1 MIFVE
6 IFKDILYNKIC
17 ICILGSEHII
27 YLDNSA
33 TTKPCGKAIDY
44 MNICLKENWGNPSS
58 LHLLGMKAE
67 NTVSSAR
74 ECIAKSI
81 SANPNEII
89 FTSGGTEANNT
100 AIMSAISRKN
110 RGNRVITTAIE
121 HPSVLEAMKKLEKEG
136 FEVIYL
142 KVNENGVISLEE
154 LENSLNQKT
163 VLVSVMLVNNEVGSI
178 QPIEQAVKLVKQKS
192 PNAFFHC
199 DAVQAYGKM
208 PINVKHLGVD
218 MLTASGHKVHAPKG
232 IGFLYLN
239 QKAHIT
245 PFIVGGGQEKGMRSG
260 TESVPLIAAFK
271 GAVEDFPNI
280 TQQLST
286 TRSLYEYAK
295 ECLSQ
300 LPVVSFNSADDSL
313 PYVLNISVNGYR
325 SETLLHFLE
334 MRNIYVSSGSACSKG
349 NTSYVLREMG
359 VNSKSI
365 DSALRLSFS
374 KHNTREDIDLLFD
387 ALKEATEKLRKA

>member
-1 MIFVE
+1 M
-6 IFKDILYNKIC
+6 DN
-17 ICILGSEHII
+17 II

-33 TTKPCGKAIDY
+33 TTKPCDKAIEY
-44 MNICLKENWGNPSS
+44 MTTCLKDNWGNPSS
-58 LHLLGMKAE
+58 LHSLGMNAE
-67 NTVSSAR
+67 NTVTLAR
-74 ECIAKSI
+74 ECVAKSI
-81 SANPNEII
+81 FANLNEII

-100 AIMSAISRKN
+100 AVMSALFRKN

-121 HPSVLEAMKKLEKEG
+121 HHSVLECFKKLENNG

-142 KVNENGVISLEE
+142 KPNSEGVISLEE
-154 LENSLNQKT
+154 LENSLNPNT
-163 VLVSVMLVNNEVGSI
+163 VLVSMMMVNNEVGSI
-178 QPIEQAVKLVKQKS
+178 QPIEQAVKLTKAKA

-199 DAVQAYGKM
+199 DAVQGYGKL
-208 PINVKHLGVD
+208 PINVKKLGVD

-239 QKAHIT
+239 SKTHIP

-260 TESVPLIAAFK
+260 TESVPLIASLQ
-271 GAVEDFPNI
+271 GAVEDFPNLDD
-280 TQQLST
+280 TLKA
-286 TRSLYEYAK
+286 TRSLFLYAK
-295 ECLSQ
+295 KRLGE
-300 LPVVSFNSADDSL
+300 LPQVTFNSGDNGL

-334 MRNIYVSSGSACSKG
+334 MKDIYVSSGSACSKG
-349 NTSYVLREMG
+349 NTSYVLKEMG
-359 VNSKSI
+359 VNPKSI

-374 KHNTREDIDLLFD
+374 KHTQERHIDVLCE

>member
-1 MIFVE
+1 M
-6 IFKDILYNKIC
+6 DN
-17 ICILGSEHII
+17 II

-33 TTKPCGKAIDY
+33 TTKPCDKAIEY
-44 MNICLKENWGNPSS
+44 MTTCLKENWGNPSS
-58 LHLLGMKAE
+58 LHLLGMNAE
-67 NTVSSAR
+67 NTVTSAR
-74 ECIAKSI
+74 ECVAKSI

-100 AIMSAISRKN
+100 AVMSALFRKN

-121 HPSVLEAMKKLEKEG
+121 HHSVLECFKRLENSG

-142 KVNENGVISLEE
+142 KPNREGVIPLEE
-154 LENSLNQKT
+154 LENSLNSNT
-163 VLVSVMLVNNEVGSI
+163 VLVSMMMVNNEVGSI
-178 QPIEQAVKLVKQKS
+178 EPIEQAVKLTKAKA

-199 DAVQAYGKM
+199 DAVQGYGKL
-208 PINVKHLGVD
+208 PINVKKLGVD

-239 QKAHIT
+239 SKTHIP

-260 TESVPLIAAFK
+260 TESVPLIASLQ
-271 GAVEDFPNI
+271 GAVEDFPNLE
-280 TQQLST
+280 TALKT
-286 TRSLYEYAK
+286 TRSLFLYAK
-295 ECLSQ
+295 KRLGE
-300 LPVVSFNSADDSL
+300 LPQVTFNSGDNGL

-334 MRNIYVSSGSACSKG
+334 MKEIYVSSGSACSKG
-349 NTSYVLREMG
+349 NTSYVLKEMG
-359 VNSKSI
+359 INPKSI

-374 KHNTREDIDLLFD
+374 KHTTEKEIDVLYH

>member
-1 MIFVE
+1 M
-6 IFKDILYNKIC
+6 LYVYVF
-17 ICILGSEHII
+17 LGSEHII

-33 TTKPCGKAIDY
+33 TTRPCEKAIEY
-44 MNICLKENWGNPSS
+44 MNLCLTENWGNPSS
-58 LHLLGMKAE
+58 LHLLGMNAE
-67 NTVSSAR
+67 NEVSSAR
-74 ECIAKSI
+74 ECVAKSVC
-81 SANPNEII
+81 ANPNEII

-100 AIMSAISRKN
+100 AIMSAVTRKN
-110 RGNRVITTAIE
+110 RGNRIITTAVE
-121 HPSVLEAMKKLEKEG
+121 HPSVLETVKRLEKDG

-142 KVNENGVISLEE
+142 KVDNNGVISLEE

-163 VLVSVMLVNNEVGSI
+163 VLVSIMLVNNEVGAI
-178 QPIEQAVKLVKQKS
+178 QPIEQAAKLIKQKA

-199 DAVQAYGKM
+199 DAVQAFGKM
-208 PINVKHLGVD
+208 PINVKQLGVD

-239 QKAHIT
+239 SKTHIS
-245 PFIVGGGQEKGMRSG
+245 PFITGGGQEKGMRSG
-260 TESVPLIAAFK
+260 TEAVPLIASLK

-280 TQQLST
+280 QSKLENI
-286 TRSLYEYAK
+286 RSLNLYAR
-295 ECLSQ
+295 ETLSK
-300 LPVVSFNSADDSL
+300 LPTVSFNSADTCL

-334 MRNIYVSSGSACSKG
+334 MKNIYVSSGSACSKG
-349 NTSYVLREMG
+349 NVSYVLKEMG

-365 DSALRLSFS
+365 DSALRISFS
-374 KHNTREDIDLLFD
+374 KHNTHEDIDMLFD

>member
-1 MIFVE
+1 M
-6 IFKDILYNKIC
+6 DN
-17 ICILGSEHII
+17 II

-33 TTKPCGKAIDY
+33 TTKPCDKAIEY
-44 MNICLKENWGNPSS
+44 MTTCLKENWGNPSS
-58 LHLLGMKAE
+58 LHLLGMNAE
-67 NTVSSAR
+67 NTVTSAR
-74 ECIAKSI
+74 ECVAKSI

-100 AIMSAISRKN
+100 AVMSALFRKN
-110 RGNRVITTAIE
+110 RGNRVITTSIE
-121 HPSVLEAMKKLEKEG
+121 HHSVLECFKRLENCG

-142 KVNENGVISLEE
+142 KPNRDGVISLEE
-154 LENSLNQKT
+154 LENSLNSNT
-163 VLVSVMLVNNEVGSI
+163 VLVSMMMVNNEVGSVE
-178 QPIEQAVKLVKQKS
+178 PIEQAVKLTKAKA

-199 DAVQAYGKM
+199 DAVQGYGKL
-208 PINVKHLGVD
+208 PINVKKLGVD

-239 QKAHIT
+239 SKTHIP

-260 TESVPLIAAFK
+260 TESVPLIASLQ
-271 GAVEDFPNI
+271 GAVEDFPNLE
-280 TQQLST
+280 TALKT
-286 TRSLYEYAK
+286 TRSLFLYAK
-295 ECLSQ
+295 KRLGE
-300 LPVVSFNSADDSL
+300 LPQVTFNSGDNGL

-334 MRNIYVSSGSACSKG
+334 MKEIYVSSGSACSKG
-349 NTSYVLREMG
+349 NTSYVLKEMG
-359 VNSKSI
+359 VNPKSI

-374 KHNTREDIDLLFD
+374 KHTTEKEIDVLYH

>member
-1 MIFVE
+1 M
-6 IFKDILYNKIC
+6 DN
-17 ICILGSEHII
+17 II

-33 TTKPCGKAIDY
+33 TTKPCDKAIEY
-44 MNICLKENWGNPSS
+44 MTTCLKENWGNPSS
-58 LHLLGMKAE
+58 LHLLGMNAE
-67 NTVSSAR
+67 NTVTSAR
-74 ECIAKSI
+74 ECVAKSI

-100 AIMSAISRKN
+100 AVMSALFRKN

-121 HPSVLEAMKKLEKEG
+121 HHSVLECFKKLENCG

-142 KVNENGVISLEE
+142 KPNRDGVISLEE
-154 LENSLNQKT
+154 LENSLNSNT
-163 VLVSVMLVNNEVGSI
+163 VLVSMMMVNNEVGSVE
-178 QPIEQAVKLVKQKS
+178 PIEQAVKLTKAKA

-199 DAVQAYGKM
+199 DAVQGYGKL
-208 PINVKHLGVD
+208 PINVKKLGVD

-239 QKAHIT
+239 SKTHIP

-260 TESVPLIAAFK
+260 TESVPLIASLQ
-271 GAVEDFPNI
+271 GAVEDFPNLE
-280 TQQLST
+280 TALKT
-286 TRSLYEYAK
+286 TRSLFLYAK
-295 ECLSQ
+295 KRLGE
-300 LPVVSFNSADDSL
+300 LPQVTFNSGDNGL

-334 MRNIYVSSGSACSKG
+334 MKDIYVSSGSACSKG
-349 NTSYVLREMG
+349 NTSYVLKEMG
-359 VNSKSI
+359 VNPKSI

-374 KHNTREDIDLLFD
+374 KHTTEKEIDVLYH

>member
-1 MIFVE
+1 M
-6 IFKDILYNKIC
+6 DN
-17 ICILGSEHII
+17 II

-33 TTKPCGKAIDY
+33 TTKPCDKAIEY
-44 MNICLKENWGNPSS
+44 MTTCLRENWGNPSS
-58 LHLLGMKAE
+58 LHLLGMNAE
-67 NTVSSAR
+67 NTVTLAR
-74 ECIAKSI
+74 ECVAKSI

-100 AIMSAISRKN
+100 AVMSALFRKN

-121 HPSVLEAMKKLEKEG
+121 HHSVLECFKKLENCG

-142 KVNENGVISLEE
+142 KPNRDGVISLEE
-154 LENSLNQKT
+154 LENSLNSNT
-163 VLVSVMLVNNEVGSI
+163 VLVSMMMVNNEVGSVE
-178 QPIEQAVKLVKQKS
+178 PIEQAVKLTKAKA

-199 DAVQAYGKM
+199 DAVQGYGKL
-208 PINVKHLGVD
+208 PINVKKLGVD

-239 QKAHIT
+239 SKTHIP

-260 TESVPLIAAFK
+260 TESVPLIASLQ
-271 GAVEDFPNI
+271 GAVEDFPNLE
-280 TQQLST
+280 TALKT
-286 TRSLYEYAK
+286 TRSLFLYAK
-295 ECLSQ
+295 KRLGE
-300 LPVVSFNSADDSL
+300 LPQITFNSGDNGL

-334 MRNIYVSSGSACSKG
+334 MKEIYVSSGSACSKG
-349 NTSYVLREMG
+349 NTSYVLKEMG
-359 VNSKSI
+359 INPKSI

-374 KHNTREDIDLLFD
+374 KHTTEKEIDVLYH

>member
-1 MIFVE
+1 M
-6 IFKDILYNKIC
+6 DN
-17 ICILGSEHII
+17 II

-33 TTKPCGKAIDY
+33 TTKPCDKAIEY
-44 MNICLKENWGNPSS
+44 MTTCLRENWGNPSS
-58 LHLLGMKAE
+58 LHLLGMNAE
-67 NTVSSAR
+67 NTVTLAR
-74 ECIAKSI
+74 ECVAKSI

-100 AIMSAISRKN
+100 AVMSALFRKN

-121 HPSVLEAMKKLEKEG
+121 HHSVLECFKRLENSG

-142 KVNENGVISLEE
+142 KPNREGVIPLEE
-154 LENSLNQKT
+154 LENSLNSNT
-163 VLVSVMLVNNEVGSI
+163 VLVSMMMVNNEVGSI
-178 QPIEQAVKLVKQKS
+178 EPIEQAVKLTKAKA

-199 DAVQAYGKM
+199 DAVQGYGKL
-208 PINVKHLGVD
+208 PINVKKLGVD

-239 QKAHIT
+239 SKTHIP

-260 TESVPLIAAFK
+260 TESVPLIASLQ
-271 GAVEDFPNI
+271 GAVEDFPNLE
-280 TQQLST
+280 TALKT
-286 TRSLYEYAK
+286 TRSLFLYAK
-295 ECLSQ
+295 KRLGE
-300 LPVVSFNSADDSL
+300 LPQVTFNSGDNGL

-334 MRNIYVSSGSACSKG
+334 MKEIYVSSGSACSKG
-349 NTSYVLREMG
+349 NTSYVLKEMG
-359 VNSKSI
+359 INPKSI

-374 KHNTREDIDLLFD
+374 KHTTEKEIDVLYH

>member
-1 MIFVE
+1 M
-6 IFKDILYNKIC
+6 DN
-17 ICILGSEHII
+17 II
-27 YLDNSA
+27 YLDNSS
-33 TTKPCGKAIDY
+33 TTKPCDKAIEY
-44 MNICLKENWGNPSS
+44 MTTCLKENWGNPSS
-58 LHLLGMKAE
+58 LHLLGMNAE
-67 NTVSSAR
+67 NTVTSAR
-74 ECIAKSI
+74 ECVAKSI

-100 AIMSAISRKN
+100 AVMSALFRKN

-121 HPSVLEAMKKLEKEG
+121 HHSVLECFKKLENCG

-142 KVNENGVISLEE
+142 KPNRDGVISLEE
-154 LENSLNQKT
+154 LENSLNSNT
-163 VLVSVMLVNNEVGSI
+163 VLVSMMMVNNEVGSVE
-178 QPIEQAVKLVKQKS
+178 PIEQAVKLTKAKA

-199 DAVQAYGKM
+199 DAVQGYGKL
-208 PINVKHLGVD
+208 PINVKKLGVD

-239 QKAHIT
+239 SKTHIP

-260 TESVPLIAAFK
+260 TESVPLIASLQ
-271 GAVEDFPNI
+271 GAVEDFPNLE
-280 TQQLST
+280 TALKT
-286 TRSLYEYAK
+286 TRSLFLYAK
-295 ECLSQ
+295 KRLGE
-300 LPVVSFNSADDSL
+300 LPQVTFNSGDNGL

-334 MRNIYVSSGSACSKG
+334 MKDIYVSSGSACSKG
-349 NTSYVLREMG
+349 NTSYVLKEMG
-359 VNSKSI
+359 VNPKSI

-374 KHNTREDIDLLFD
+374 KHTTEKEIDVLYH